1 MIKGFKKYYDEDIGI
16 NLEKS
21 SVLLSG
27 STGLLMT
34 LISNGLRLFQY
45 SPDFIIFPA
54 ERNGEFISPH
64 ESKFL
69 HSFSIKNILFDKMDL
84 RLLFR
89 VTIFLSC
96 YFAMC
101 REMLRKHCKAP
112 FLLQKFLFRK
122 IYIGYSTGINSTN
135 FCVLWCLIFQHQVI
149 NFEMSLSV

>member
-84 RLLFR
+84 RLF
-89 VTIFLSC
+89 
-96 YFAMC
+96 YF
-101 REMLRKHCKAP
+101 
-112 FLLQKFLFRK
+112 
-122 IYIGYSTGINSTN
+122 
-135 FCVLWCLIFQHQVI
+135 V
-149 NFEMSLSV
+149 